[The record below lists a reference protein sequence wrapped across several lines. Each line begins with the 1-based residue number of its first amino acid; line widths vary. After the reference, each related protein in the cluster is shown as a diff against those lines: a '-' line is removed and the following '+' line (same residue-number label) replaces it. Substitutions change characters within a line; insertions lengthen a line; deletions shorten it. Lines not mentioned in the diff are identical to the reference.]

1 MTSYASNHIKYL
13 LATGGID
20 FSSDTFKIILMDS
33 GFTFDI
39 DDHETYSDVSGSE
52 LSNGNG
58 YTTGGNTLSGVAV
71 TEDDT
76 DDRTEVTWNNTS
88 WTASGGS
95 IGPTP
100 GAIIYDDT
108 DGNDSIVG
116 YIDFGGEQTQEDGG
130 TATIANI
137 EVRISQRMLKN
148 FKQIYDN
155 ELSQYDSGFIK
166 SILNHSE
173 IRMFVYEICKHCVEE
188 EIKNNGR
195 HKHHS
200 KRD

>member
-1 MTSYASNHIKYL
+1 MASYASNKIKYL
-13 LATGGID
+13 LATGAID

-33 GFTFDI
+33 GFSFDI
-39 DDHETYSDVSGSE
+39 DDHETYSDVSGDE

-58 YTTGGNTLSGVAV
+58 YTTGGNTLSGVSV

-108 DGNDSIVG
+108 HASDAIVG
-116 YIDFGGEQTQEDGG
+116 YIDFGGEQTQADGG
-130 TATIANI
+130 TGTIANI
-137 EVRISQRMLKN
+137 EFRIA
-148 FKQIYDN
+148 
-155 ELSQYDSGFIK
+155 
-166 SILNHSE
+166 
-173 IRMFVYEICKHCVEE
+173 
-188 EIKNNGR
+188 
-195 HKHHS
+195 
-200 KRD
+200 